1 MAEVLLREDAGGL
14 CRLTLNRPDKLNA
27 LNSAIFERL
36 DTELADIEAKRGSIG
51 CVVLNG
57 AGRSFCAG
65 ADLEEFAGSDSLDTL
80 AKARVVER
88 LSNLAQPVIAMVHG
102 HCLTGGLELAL
113 AADIIVTAES
123 ATFGDTHG
131 KWGFIGTWG
140 MTQRL
145 PRRVGRSFASLM
157 MFSAQRVAAPE
168 AFRVGLADICVPDE
182 ELAAEVERLTSD
194 ILANSW
200 HSLFGTKQLLAE
212 SEGMPLAHGLAHEY
226 YRNAGPAPDWRE
238 RVQRF
243 TRRT

>member
-1 MAEVLLREDAGGL
+1 MTEPLLREDTGGL
-14 CRLTLNRPDKLNA
+14 CTLTLNRPDKLNA
-27 LNSAIFERL
+27 LNSPLFARL
-36 DTELADIEAKRGSIG
+36 DAELADIEAHRESIG
-51 CVVLNG
+51 CVVLKG

-88 LSNLAQPVIAMVHG
+88 LANLPQPVVAMVHG

-113 AADIIVTAES
+113 AADIIAAAET

-157 MFSAQRVAAPE
+157 MFSARRVTAPE
-168 AFRVGLADICVPDE
+168 AFRVGLADLCLPDD
-182 ELAAEVERLTSD
+182 ELAGEVERLTSD

-200 HSLFGTKQLLAE
+200 HSLFGTKRLLAE
-212 SEGMPLAHGLAHEY
+212 TDGMPLADGLAHEY
-226 YRNAGPAPDWRE
+226 YRNDGPAPDWRE
-238 RVQRF
+238 RVERF
-243 TRRT
+243 ARRT